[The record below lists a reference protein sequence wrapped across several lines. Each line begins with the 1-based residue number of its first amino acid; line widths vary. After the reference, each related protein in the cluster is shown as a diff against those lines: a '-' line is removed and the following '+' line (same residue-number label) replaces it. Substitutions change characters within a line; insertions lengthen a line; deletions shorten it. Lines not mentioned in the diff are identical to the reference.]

1 LKGEKGSAGDK
12 GQKGHTGLVG
22 LIGPPGD
29 VGEKGQRG
37 LPGPP
42 GRPGQ
47 KGDEG
52 PSGQKGPKGPTGPLG
67 PLGPMGKEGEKGSS
81 GGTGDKGE
89 RGFSGPPGPP
99 GPPGTPIAVQ
109 GLNPELLKSSRKK
122 RAADDDYFGNDFE
135 DSDDLFALPDYSQ
148 GLEEVFAALESLKQE
163 LTLMREPMGTYDNPA
178 RSCKDLW
185 LCHPDF
191 PNGYYFIDPNGGCA
205 RDAIEVY
212 CDLEQEGITCVKPT
226 KSRVKPSRWKNSEVG
241 DWFSEDPKGFRMGY
255 NVSDPQFKFLRLL
268 SASASQTFTYE
279 CQNSVGWYDSRN
291 GNYEKA
297 VELRGHNDQ
306 VITYKEDPDLFEPH
320 LTLLE
325 DGCARGNSQ
334 GKVVLEL
341 STREV
346 DLLPFVDYRSKDF
359 GYQKKQK
366 HGFSIGQVCFQ
377 G

>member
-1 LKGEKGSAGDK
+1 
-12 GQKGHTGLVG
+12 
-22 LIGPPGD
+22 
-29 VGEKGQRG
+29 
-37 LPGPP
+37 
-42 GRPGQ
+42 
-47 KGDEG
+47 
-52 PSGQKGPKGPTGPLG
+52 
-67 PLGPMGKEGEKGSS
+67 MGKEGEKGTM

-89 RGFSGPPGPP
+89 RGFAGPPGPP
-99 GPPGTPIAVQ
+99 GPPGTPVAVQ
-109 GLNPELLKSSRKK
+109 GLNPEMLKSSRKR
-122 RAADDDYFGNDFE
+122 RAADDDYFGGDFD

-226 KSRVKPSRWKNSEVG
+226 KSRVKPSRWKNSQVG
-241 DWFSEDPKGFRMGY
+241 DWFSEDPKGFRMNY

-279 CQNSVGWYDSRN
+279 CQNSVGWYDSKN
-291 GNYEKA
+291 GNYDKA
-297 VELRGHNDQ
+297 IEIRGHNDN

-325 DGCARGNSQ
+325 DGCARGNSN

-359 GYQKKQK
+359 GQKKQK

>member
-1 LKGEKGSAGDK
+1 MEYM
-12 GQKGHTGLVG
+12 
-22 LIGPPGD
+22 
-29 VGEKGQRG
+29 
-37 LPGPP
+37 
-42 GRPGQ
+42 
-47 KGDEG
+47 
-52 PSGQKGPKGPTGPLG
+52 KGPNRKRRDLG
-67 PLGPMGKEGEKGSS
+67 
-81 GGTGDKGE
+81 
-89 RGFSGPPGPP
+89 
-99 GPPGTPIAVQ
+99 
-109 GLNPELLKSSRKK
+109 
-122 RAADDDYFGNDFE
+122 DDFDEND
-135 DSDDLFALPDYSQ
+135 DMFALPDYSQ

-212 CDLEQEGITCVKPT
+212 CDLQQEGVTCVKPT
-226 KSRVKPSRWKNSEVG
+226 QSRMKPKKWGKSEPG
-241 DWFSEDPKGFRMGY
+241 DWFSEDPKGYRLDY

-268 SASASQTFTYE
+268 SASASQKFTYE
-279 CQNSVGWYDSRN
+279 CQNSVGWYDSRS
-291 GNYEKA
+291 GNYDKA
-297 VELRGHNDQ
+297 IELRGHNDAT
-306 VITYKEDPDLFEPH
+306 ISYKESPDLFEPH

-325 DGCARGNSQ
+325 DGCAQGDTS

-359 GYQKKQK
+359 GVRGQR
-366 HGFSIGQVCFQ
+366 HGYSIGQVCFQ